1 MKISSVTLCGFRCFA
16 EQPTTIRLSDG
27 ITTLIGANGS
37 GKTAFLEALTRVFGV
52 TRDQRTVRR
61 NDFYVAPEEVSEAKS
76 SQELSIDIY
85 LSFPE
90 LEEDE
95 ESGYKVADCFRHMTL
110 TEVGGAPICR
120 VRLEAIWTEDGTVD
134 GNIDQKLWWV
144 TTDDETP
151 DDEHKKPL
159 EGFERGLIQVHYV
172 PATRDASSQLTYAT
186 NAMAGRLL
194 RAIAWSEET
203 RQTVQDASQRVYE
216 SFGKELAVQEINRA
230 LRNRW
235 KDLHDVAVDAEP
247 EFQIIS
253 RQFDEVIRRFS
264 VTFRP
269 TETGGERAFEALS
282 DGQKSLFYFSLTSAV
297 FDIERELV
305 EAKHRNGA
313 ASSLAPEGTREGD
326 TADKTEG
333 TPNEDKTAHIHK
345 GFQSELL
352 QTPALTVF
360 AIEEPENHLAPY
372 FLSRIVNQIRSI
384 VKTPS
389 GQAVI
394 ASHSPAIL
402 GRIDPSEVR
411 HFRLDHQSRTAI
423 THELRLP
430 REEKEVIKYVREAI
444 IAYPELYFARFVVL
458 GEGASEQIV
467 LPRLALTLGLDVDRS
482 FVAVTP
488 LGGRHVNHFWK
499 LLNDLQIPHVTLLD
513 LDLGRKGAGW
523 GRIQYACKQL
533 LAVGLDRNQ
542 LLSVPDANG
551 NPVVLS
557 DDDLEKLGTDGTH
570 DYAYL
575 KIWTDKLEKFGVFFC
590 APLDLDMTML
600 SSFPPAYQSIAP
612 SGGGPRIPS
621 EESPNYQKMIESAAK
636 KVLGEDSL
644 DPSAYPTEVQRLLPW
659 YRYLFLDK
667 GKPSTHL
674 LALSQL
680 SDEELAADGPPVLKR
695 MLQYVDKNLR
705 LDQTE

>member
-1 MKISSVTLCGFRCFA
+1 MKISSVTLRGFRCFA
-16 EQPTTIRLSDG
+16 GLPTTIRLSDG

-52 TRDQRTVRR
+52 TREQRTVRR
-61 NDFYVAPEEVSEAKS
+61 NDFYIAPDEVSGTIS
-76 SQELSIDIY
+76 PQELSIDVY

-90 LEEDE
+90 LKKDE
-95 ESGYKVADCFRHMTL
+95 ESGSAVAPCFHHMML
-110 TEVGGAPICR
+110 LEIGAAPVCR
-120 VRLEAIWTEDGTVD
+120 VRLEATWTEDGTVD

-159 EGFERGLIQVHYV
+159 EGSERGLVQVHYV

-194 RAIAWSEET
+194 RAVAWSEET
-203 RQTVQDASQRVYE
+203 RQTVQDASQKVYE

-253 RQFDEVIRRFS
+253 RRFEEVIRRFN

-269 TETGGERAFEALS
+269 TETGGEREFESLS
-282 DGQKSLFYFSLTSAV
+282 DGQRSLFYFSLTSAV

-305 EAKHRNGA
+305 E
-313 ASSLAPEGTREGD
+313 SSHTNSSTSSISPEKAHEGK
-326 TADKTEG
+326 TADKPKG
-333 TPNEDKTAHIHK
+333 TPHEESIPHIHK

-372 FLSRIVNQIRSI
+372 LLARIVSQVRSI
-384 VKTPS
+384 VETRN
-389 GQAVI
+389 GQAVM

-402 GRIDPSEVR
+402 GRVDPSEVR
-411 HFRLDHQSRTAI
+411 HFRLDQQSRTAI
-423 THELRLP
+423 TRELRLP
-430 REEKEVIKYVREAI
+430 SEEEQAIKYIREAV
-444 IAYPELYFARFVVL
+444 IAYPELYFARFVIL
-458 GEGASEQIV
+458 GEGASEQVV
-467 LPRLALTLGLDVDRS
+467 LPRLASVLGLDVDRAS
-482 FVAVTP
+482 VAVTP
-488 LGGRHVNHFWK
+488 LGGRHVNHFWR

-513 LDLGRKGAGW
+513 LDFGRKGAGW
-523 GRIQYACKQL
+523 ERIQYACKQL
-533 LAVGLDRNQ
+533 LTVGVDRDQ
-542 LLSVPDANG
+542 LLSVPDGNG
-551 NPVVLS
+551 NQAVLS
-557 DDDLEKLGTDGTH
+557 DEELGELGTRDAH
-570 DYAYL
+570 DYKHL
-575 KIWTDKLEKFGVFFC
+575 KTWTDKLEEFGVFFC

-600 SSFPPAYQSIAP
+600 SSFPSAYQAIAP
-612 SGGGPRIPS
+612 AGGGPRIPS
-621 EESPNYQKMIESAAK
+621 EGSPDYQKIIKGAAK
-636 KVLGEDSL
+636 KVLGDDPL
-644 DPSAYPTEVQRLLPW
+644 DPTNVQRLLW

-674 LALSQL
+674 LALSPL
-680 SDEELAADGPPVLKR
+680 SDEELAADGPSVLKR
-695 MLQYVDKNLR
+695 MLKYVDKNLR
-705 LDQTE
+705 LNQTE